1 MHVKRLIFYIVPFLV
16 LVFNT
21 RLSARKIGDGRIEIW
36 GRQAY
41 VSDNIVFIDMEINYF
56 GLTLGSRESV
66 RLTPVIRGD
75 NHRICLPPL
84 LINGSEQH
92 KIYRRS
98 IVFDERKKSGDEC
111 YDKEPLAVIDIEQA
125 PVKSYRY
132 RTAVPLSGE
141 MGNMILL
148 IETQE
153 NIGTKKSKT
162 YEDTVGVS
170 FKFAE
175 KPISDPSP
183 DVDPQ
188 LVSWVEILPVSVF
201 DQKEFDSVKGSI
213 PLTDDDL
220 FKDASG
226 EKLNRTIYEKL
237 LEEVRMLRKI
247 EGLTITG
254 IDITGYGS
262 PADGKKN
269 GKDVSNRA
277 LSLKN
282 FLYESGIAANAD
294 LNVQWIAEDWEA
306 IANVVRK
313 SEIPL
318 KNAVLDIILN
328 GEPGGRE
335 NALKNLSGSYSYE
348 YLCREVFSEVRRVE
362 YNITFSV
369 SEKANDRTLRIKDRE
384 YRLSDFFVLANA
396 FPNGSAVF
404 NAVYELAA
412 KIFPDSPEAAVNA
425 AAVALMK
432 RDTERAGQYLEK
444 YATRPEALCNMGIL
458 YLFGGEN
465 GKGRGVSRAG
475 QVVGRFASLGN
486 FRSNTEQIINSPL

>member
-1 MHVKRLIFYIVPFLV
+1 MNMRVKRLIFYIVPFLV
-16 LVFNT
+16 LAFNA
-21 RLSARKIGDGRIEIW
+21 RLSAQKIGDGRIEIW

-41 VSDNIVFIDMEINYF
+41 VSDNMVFIDMEINYF
-56 GLTLGSRESV
+56 ELKLGSRESV

-75 NHRICLPPL
+75 NHRICLPPVI
-84 LINGSEQH
+84 INGSEQH

-98 IVFDERKKSGDEC
+98 IVFDEREKKGDEC

-132 RTAVPLSGE
+132 KTTVPLSDE
-141 MGNMILL
+141 IGNAVLL

-162 YEDTVGVS
+162 YEDTVGVA

-175 KPISDPSP
+175 KPISNPSP

-188 LVSWVEILPVSVF
+188 LVSWVEILPVSVLN
-201 DQKEFDSVKGSI
+201 QKEFESVKGNI
-213 PLTDDDL
+213 PLKEDEL

-226 EKLNRTIYEKL
+226 EKLNRAIHEKL
-237 LEEVRMLRKI
+237 LEEVRTLREI

-269 GKDVSNRA
+269 EKDVLNRA

-282 FLYESGIAANAD
+282 YLYESGIAANAD

-328 GEPGGRE
+328 GEPGGRGK
-335 NALKNLSGSYSYE
+335 ALKNLSGSYSYE
-348 YLCREVFSEVRRVE
+348 YLCREIFSEVRRVE

-369 SEKANDRTLRIKDRE
+369 SEKAKDRTLRVKDRE

-396 FPNGSAVF
+396 FPKGSTEF

-412 KIFPDSPEAAVNA
+412 KIFSDSPEAAVNA

-432 RDTERAGQYLEK
+432 RDTKRAGQYLEK

-458 YLFGGEN
+458 YYLE
-465 GKGRGVSRAG
+465 GKAEKAEVYLELAK
-475 QVVGRFASLGN
+475 SLGASQASEILEAIQN
-486 FRSNTEQIINSPL
+486 KL